1 LSAARSAASFRCFV
15 RAATRRWASTRRRP
29 TKRHYR
35 RVEFEE
41 AELVQDV
48 DAVVASTS
56 LHHVADSADVL
67 DRITTTAAET
77 VDAGLYDMKHESRF
91 VVTDT
96 YDTGPEC
103 LEIVGWLARH
113 TCAVLRR
120 LDAP

>member
-1 LSAARSAASFRCFV
+1 M
-15 RAATRRWASTRRRP
+15 
-29 TKRHYR
+29 
-35 RVEFEE
+35 
-41 AELVQDV
+41 QDV

-103 LEIVGWLARH
+103 LEIVGRLARH